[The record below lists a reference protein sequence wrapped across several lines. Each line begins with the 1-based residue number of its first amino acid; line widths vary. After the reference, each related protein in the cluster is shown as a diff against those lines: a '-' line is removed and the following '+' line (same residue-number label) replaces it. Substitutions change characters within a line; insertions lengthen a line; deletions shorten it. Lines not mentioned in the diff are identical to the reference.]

1 MQAVENEMSSLK
13 TKYILSPLLSGVY
26 ISKSDLSAI
35 AISCGFAV
43 QLQERKRML
52 KEIFALVQR
61 TEDFIKIVNKGEKL
75 KKDINEYYKPFNH
88 EYEDSSAGLGLGL
101 YISNNIIKIH
111 NYKLEYEYI
120 DDYHNFVIKLN

>member
-1 MQAVENEMSSLK
+1 MEEESKL

-61 TEDFIKIVNKGEKL
+61 TEDFIKIVDAFSSFVDYKAEQYKSIMGE
-75 KKDINEYYKPFNH
+75 YP
-88 EYEDSSAGLGLGL
+88 SSADVGGVFLQRIAAAKAEFEKAKEEAAL
-101 YISNNIIKIH
+101 IA
-111 NYKLEYEYI
+111 
-120 DDYHNFVIKLN
+120 